1 MSLFLFFTFFAKVN
15 SDPLL
20 HPICVPLKVSPRFCS
35 LIVVSQ
41 SSLKQ
46 LDGCWQQEQQA
57 TEATEATES
66 TRCCSCTS
74 DSGVVKR
81 VGIQS
86 RSPPRTLTSCTHPA
100 PWAADVITCSHERQ
114 ADRELL
120 LKQICIV
127 LCAITWKLGANIW
140 GSYLHPGNPH
150 RCPPGHFS
158 TGCSWSSTA
167 WSAVGWSCLALWCQA
182 PPLDCWSDWLSHH
195 PSPLEDT

>member
-1 MSLFLFFTFFAKVN
+1 MSLFFLRFFAKVN
-15 SDPLL
+15 SDLQF
-20 HPICVPLKVSPRFCS
+20 HPICVPLKVPLQFCS

-46 LDGCWQQEQQA
+46 LDSCWQQEQ
-57 TEATEATES
+57 EATES
-66 TRCCSCTS
+66 TRSCGCTS
-74 DSGVVKR
+74 DSVVVER

-114 ADRELL
+114 ADRQLL
-120 LKQICIV
+120 LKQICMV
-127 LCAITWKLGANIW
+127 LCAIIWKLSADIW
-140 GSYLHPGNPH
+140 RSYLHPGNPH
-150 RCPPGHFS
+150 RCHPVHFS
-158 TGCSWSSTA
+158 IGCSWSSIA

-182 PPLDCWSDWLSHH
+182 QPLDCWSDWLSHH